1 MVLSTNAKS
10 GYLLA
15 TVTGEFVLAEANQQ
29 FLALIDQIA
38 KGRTG
43 RVLIDGRTVT
53 GAPRAIERYL
63 YSVFAARASESL
75 LRDAF
80 VVPKFAY
87 VLTPPV
93 LDPHRMGE
101 KLARHRGMNMRAFD
115 CLDDAVKWLLSPD
128 R

>member
-1 MVLSTNAKS
+1 MELSTNAGP

-15 TVTGEFVLAEANQQ
+15 TASGDFVLAEANQQ
-29 FLALIDQIA
+29 FLGLIDQIA
-38 KGRTG
+38 RDRT
-43 RVLIDGRTVT
+43 RHILVDGRAVT

-63 YSVFAARASESL
+63 YSVFAARAAETL
-75 LRDAF
+75 LRDVHVA
-80 VVPKFAY
+80 PKFAY

-101 KLARHRGMNMRAFD
+101 KLARHRGMNMRAFESVD
-115 CLDDAVKWLLSPD
+115 EAVKWLIGPD

>member
-1 MVLSTNAKS
+1 MDLSTNAGP

-15 TVTGEFVLAEANQQ
+15 TASGEFVLAEANQQ
-29 FLALIDQIA
+29 FLGLIDQIA
-38 KGRTG
+38 ENRSN
-43 RVLIDGRTVT
+43 RVLVDGRDVT

-63 YSVFAARASESL
+63 YSVFAARASETL

-87 VLTPPV
+87 VLKQPV

-101 KLARHRGMNMRAFD
+101 KLARQRGMNMRAFES
-115 CLDDAVKWLLSPD
+115 LDEAVKWLASPD